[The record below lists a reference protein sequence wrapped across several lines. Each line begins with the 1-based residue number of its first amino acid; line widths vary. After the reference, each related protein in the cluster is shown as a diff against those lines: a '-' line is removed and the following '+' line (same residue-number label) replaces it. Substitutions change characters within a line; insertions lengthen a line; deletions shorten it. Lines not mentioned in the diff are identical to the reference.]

1 MCTKTTLLPAVAT
14 VAILLG
20 SGYVHGLWS
29 FRWSAAGEIR
39 AAAERLAAVPAAFG
53 DWSGTDA
60 PLGDREAKVGRI
72 DASVSRRYVNARTGR
87 AVTILLVC
95 GRPGPIAA
103 HSPEVCYAGGGYEVE
118 GERAKVAI
126 GYGGPRPAE
135 FWSIRV
141 AKPDAARPERITI
154 DYGWFADGVWTAPAG
169 EARLHFA
176 GHPVLYKLYAIR
188 EQPRA
193 DDRPDF
199 DPTADF
205 LGEFLPR
212 LQVAL
217 GGPDP
222 PGRL

>member
-1 MCTKTTLLPAVAT
+1 MRTKTTILPAAVT
-14 VAILLG
+14 VTILLG

-29 FRWSAAGEIR
+29 FRWSGPAEVR
-39 AAAERLAAVPAAFG
+39 AAAERLAAVPMAFG

-60 PLGDREAKVGRI
+60 PLDSREAKVARI
-72 DASVSRRYVNARTGR
+72 DGSVSRRYVNARTGR

-103 HSPEVCYAGGGYEVE
+103 HPPEVCYAGGGYEVE
-118 GERAKVAI
+118 GVRSKVAI
-126 GYGGPRPAE
+126 DYGGPKPAE

-141 AKPDAARPERITI
+141 AKPDAAHPERIGI
-154 DYGWFADGVWTAPAG
+154 DYGWFANGAWTAPEG
-169 EARLHFA
+169 EARLYFA

-188 EQPRA
+188 EQSRA

-217 GGPDP
+217 GGPTP
-222 PGRL
+222 RSRR